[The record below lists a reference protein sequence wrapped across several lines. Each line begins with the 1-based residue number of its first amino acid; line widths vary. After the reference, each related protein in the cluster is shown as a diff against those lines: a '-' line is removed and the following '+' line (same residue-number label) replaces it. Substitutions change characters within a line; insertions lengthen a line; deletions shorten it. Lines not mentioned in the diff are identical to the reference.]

1 MNNYQV
7 IKRALLYIVENS
19 KVQPSLKEIAKHCEL
34 SEGHFQR
41 TFTEW
46 AGISP
51 KKFLRVLNIEY
62 AKNILDSGGSIEDA
76 TYTIGLSSTSRLHD
90 LFVDIEA
97 MTPAE
102 YKNGG
107 KYLTIE
113 YSFNNCKYGNY
124 LVASTSKGICEL
136 IFGEKEETLNQLKTK
151 WPNANLL
158 ENLNK
163 EHKKVKD
170 FIENKLDRKDK
181 LKLHIKGTN
190 FQIKVWQALLKIPEG
205 NLKSYSQIASSI
217 NTKGFRAVG
226 TAIGDNPIAYI
237 IPCHRVIKNTGVIG
251 NYRWGKATKL
261 AMLGYETGKLKD

>member
-1 MNNYQV
+1 MSNYQV
-7 IKRALLYIVENS
+7 IKKALLYIAENS
-19 KVQPSLKEIAKHCEL
+19 KNQPSLKELSEYCHL

-41 TFTEW
+41 IFTEW

-51 KKFLRVLNIEY
+51 KKFLRVLNVEY
-62 AKNILDSGGSIEDA
+62 AKSILNEGGSIEDA

-107 KYLTIE
+107 RSLTIN
-113 YSFNNCKYGNY
+113 YSFDNCKYGEY

-136 IFGEKEETLNQLKTK
+136 IFKEKKDSLNQLKNK
-151 WPNANLL
+151 WPNAKLIETL
-158 ENLNK
+158 DK
-163 EHKKVKD
+163 RHTAVKD
-170 FIENKLDRKDK
+170 FINNKLESKEK
-181 LKLHIKGTN
+181 IKLHIKGTN

-205 NLKSYSQIASSI
+205 NLKSYSQIAKSI
-217 NTKGFRAVG
+217 KTKGFRAVG

-237 IPCHRVIKNTGVIG
+237 IPCHRVIKSTGVMG
-251 NYRWGKATKL
+251 NYRWGKAVKL
-261 AMLGYETGKLKD
+261 SMLGYETGKLED